1 MSNPNWPGG
10 YPEYPAGQPQDPNT
24 TPAGQQPYPAPYQ
37 TPGSQ
42 PLNPYGT
49 PLDPGQTANPYLPPG
64 TNPPYGQ
71 PAGPS
76 QPMYPYGQPAAPSQ
90 PMWQQGPFGQPSAPP
105 AAPKR
110 SRTWLWITLAVVVVL
125 LAGLGGGAVFAIQQ
139 LQAPANVA
147 VQFCNDLKT
156 QDYASAYGLLGSS
169 LQGQYTGDQ
178 FKQGSQI
185 LDTVEGPVTAC
196 KQASGSN
203 AYSYSLGAS
212 SATLSAVI
220 TRAKQGDL
228 TGTLHLA
235 SQNGTWKVSAVD
247 TSLLGVNLGAL
258 ATAGTFCQA
267 LQAKDY
273 STAYGLLGSTAQS
286 QISQADFQAS
296 TVIWDQLDG
305 PVTGCTLTGLGAG
318 NSDTAAALT
327 VSLTRQT
334 RGAQSGSLGMDV
346 EGGAWKISQVDSTL
360 FGTDLDPLIVGT
372 AFCDAIVATKFD
384 VAYALL
390 TSDLQGQYSKAQ
402 FADIF
407 RLPAGIKYVSCAP
420 KLSTYKVN
428 GSDANLDMTVKIN
441 NGGTNENH
449 TFKLALTKEGTD
461 WKIAGAELS

>member
-1 MSNPNWPGG
+1 
-10 YPEYPAGQPQDPNT
+10 
-24 TPAGQQPYPAPYQ
+24 
-37 TPGSQ
+37 
-42 PLNPYGT
+42 
-49 PLDPGQTANPYLPPG
+49 
-64 TNPPYGQ
+64 
-71 PAGPS
+71 
-76 QPMYPYGQPAAPSQ
+76 
-90 PMWQQGPFGQPSAPP
+90 
-105 AAPKR
+105 
-110 SRTWLWITLAVVVVL
+110 
-125 LAGLGGGAVFAIQQ
+125 
-139 LQAPANVA
+139 

-156 QDYASAYGLLGSS
+156 QDYTSAYGLLGSS
-169 LQGQYTGDQ
+169 LQSQYTSDQ
-178 FKQGSQI
+178 FTQGSQI

-196 KQASGSN
+196 KEAAGSN
-203 AYSYSLGAS
+203 SYSYSLGAS

-235 SQNGTWKVSAVD
+235 SQNGAWKVSTID

-258 ATAGTFCQA
+258 ATAGKFCQA

-273 STAYGLLGSTAQS
+273 STAYSLLGSTAQG
-286 QISQADFQAS
+286 QISQAEFQAS

-305 PVTGCTLTGLGAG
+305 PVTGCTLTGLGTG

-327 VSLTRQT
+327 VSVTRQT

-346 EGGAWKISQVDSTL
+346 EGGAWKISQVDPTL
-360 FGTDLDPLIVGT
+360 FGTDLAPLIVGT
-372 AFCDAIVATKFD
+372 AFCDAIVANTFD

-390 TSDLQGQYSKAQ
+390 TSDLQGRYTKAQ

-407 RLPAGIKYVSCAP
+407 KLPAGIKYVSCAP

-428 GSDANLDMTVKIN
+428 GSDAELDMSVKID
-441 NGGTNENH
+441 NGGTSESH